1 MNERL
6 SKVANIAAELVGD
19 DSFGEQVQD
28 LIDKTTIIK
37 TLIGFRLKRE
47 LTQKQIAE
55 KIGVTPS
62 YVSKLESGL
71 DEDMKLSEII
81 KYCEACAIGVAMSFD
96 DEQIPIGRRI
106 KLLVYQI
113 HELLNDLVDLAKRE
127 QEDKELC
134 LAIHRFTGEVLMNF
148 LARYKGIDSE
158 LANVVKLHIPAKASP
173 KEHINELEPSSVRV

>member
-37 TLIGFRLKRE
+37 TLIGFRLKRG

-81 KYCEACAIGVAMSFD
+81 KYCLS
-96 DEQIPIGRRI
+96 
-106 KLLVYQI
+106 L
-113 HELLNDLVDLAKRE
+113 
-127 QEDKELC
+127 
-134 LAIHRFTGEVLMNF
+134 
-148 LARYKGIDSE
+148 S
-158 LANVVKLHIPAKASP
+158 VKFILPFH
-173 KEHINELEPSSVRV
+173 